1 GRDQALTAGCRRCLA
16 ANGVRPLIALVLL
29 PRLDEIAGVV
39 AQGLGQEPGAGQ
51 SQAGPATRQV
61 GGAMCGVAD
70 EHDAAV
76 VPCPHLDLAE
86 GGEVE
91 FWIPDGRLDE
101 FGNMPPEGDGAD
113 VAE

>member
-1 GRDQALTAGCRRCLA
+1 MRLAVRYAALKARLRASISSWVAGIRRSPPGA
-16 ANGVRPLIALVLL
+16 AVAWQRMAVRPLIALVLL
-29 PRLDEIAGVV
+29 PRLGEIAGVV

-76 VPCPHLDLAE
+76 VPCPHLD
-86 GGEVE
+86 
-91 FWIPDGRLDE
+91 
-101 FGNMPPEGDGAD
+101 
-113 VAE
+113 